1 MKTLTKSNPEL
12 PIKKIQR
19 LAEIETQ
26 WQAIKKER
34 DQLREELLVL
44 TQKLDV
50 YTLKTGKYTLF
61 RAKRVTPH
69 VTDFNVLE
77 ASLKAQD
84 IPYEVETVFS
94 PRTFLA
100 FQKAIKQKIELDG
113 LEAQETEYIV
123 IKTK

>member
-26 WQAIKKER
+26 WQAIKGER

-69 VTDFNVLE
+69 VLDFNVLE

>member
-69 VTDFNVLE
+69 VLDFNVLE

>member
-77 ASLKAQD
+77 ASLKAQG